1 MNKDEHPELFL
12 QELHD
17 TVLTHDSW
25 DMASFARRW
34 GLSMK
39 NDYDSIVFSH
49 LYVCENTFFTD
60 KERMDSTKWLKD
72 RALDY
77 LITNVQTLQ

>member
-1 MNKDEHPELFL
+1 MNKDENPELFL

-17 TVLTHDSW
+17 AVLTHDSY
-25 DMASFARRW
+25 DMAAFAKRW

-49 LYVCENTFFTD
+49 LYVCQNTFFTD
-60 KERMDSTKWLKD
+60 TERKTSTQWLRD

-77 LITNVQTLQ
+77 LITDMQVLQ